1 MDSTALSWP
10 AKGMEGSIRSTE
22 LSTKANRMYRIIVNA
37 LLSRMGQRADPTKF
51 SLNYQRLD
59 IIFSIGSNATRLHR
73 PCNGLPGVQR
83 VRPGR

>member
-10 AKGMEGSIRSTE
+10 ANGMKGPIRSTE
-22 LSTKANRMYRIIVNA
+22 LSTMANRMCRIMVNA

-59 IIFSIGSNATRLHR
+59 IIFPIGSNATRFHR
-73 PCNGLPGVQR
+73 PCNGLPRVQR
-83 VRPGR
+83 LRPGR